1 MQYKTYQEAKIANP
15 DSEIYYSGPRRL
27 GDKGFF
33 STRESATG
41 LNHECRPKDY
51 CVTLKSFLASGKR
64 LVLGDAYIGASGIVT
79 IVGDSTTEG
88 AVNEHCSSDGSRYI
102 LKAKAL
108 ENPAHE
114 WVNGDECIHS
124 HHSYKSNPNMIYVG
138 KFPKV
143 AGKHVCISELSGLVI
158 VDDNYLSKPETPEQ
172 KLERQRLESAYH
184 LACIAGDF
192 GRWGDE
198 FTFEHFKLDE
208 NAVKYWL
215 AIVDET
221 NYLLYE

>member
-41 LNHECRPKDY
+41 FHHECHPKDY
-51 CVTLKSFLASGKR
+51 CVTLKSFLASGRR
-64 LVLGDAYIGASGIVT
+64 LVLGDTYTGASGIVT

-114 WVNGDECIHS
+114 WVNGDECRYINDPS
-124 HHSYKSNPNMIYVG
+124 HDYIYIGAHPHGDGHFVFSEEKG
-138 KFPKV
+138 ITYI
-143 AGKHVCISELSGLVI
+143 ANGCII
-158 VDDNYLSKPETPEQ
+158 KPETPEQ

-184 LACIAGDF
+184 LACIAGDT
-192 GRWGDE
+192 GKWGGE
-198 FTFEHFKLDE
+198 FTFDDFKKDE
-208 NAVKYWL
+208 KAVKRWL
-215 AIVDET
+215 AVVDET